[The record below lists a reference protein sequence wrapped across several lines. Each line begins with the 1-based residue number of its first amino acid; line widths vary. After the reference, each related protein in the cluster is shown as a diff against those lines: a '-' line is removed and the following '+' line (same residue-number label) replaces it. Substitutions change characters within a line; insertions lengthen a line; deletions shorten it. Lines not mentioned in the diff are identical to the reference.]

1 MRGEVCLGTPW
12 YKQSGAFQR
21 RAAVNHQLRWPFA
34 RGDGDLPLLKPV
46 RSAILA
52 LKRPGIWRMSVN
64 ALTSPVTVFGIV
76 NSFRLKCD
84 NQKDV
89 INR

>member
-1 MRGEVCLGTPW
+1 
-12 YKQSGAFQR
+12 
-21 RAAVNHQLRWPFA
+21 
-34 RGDGDLPLLKPV
+34 
-46 RSAILA
+46 
-52 LKRPGIWRMSVN
+52 MSVN

>member
-1 MRGEVCLGTPW
+1 MSW

-34 RGDGDLPLLKPV
+34 RGDGDLPLPKLV

-52 LKRPGIWRMSVN
+52 SKWLGIWRMSVY
-64 ALTSPVTVFGIV
+64 
-76 NSFRLKCD
+76 
-84 NQKDV
+84 
-89 INR
+89 